1 MSENKANY
9 FKLKQ
14 ALSRLEERYNDYR
27 EIDQRPELRPSDIE
41 SIQESCIQRFETCFD
56 TVWKHLKKHLQEVTG
71 LLEIP
76 NSPKPIFRIA
86 AENGVIE
93 AFDVWNNY
101 NQKRINTAHDY
112 SSSKAEETF
121 AVIPHFIADAIVL
134 YELMAGDKW

>member
-1 MSENKANY
+1 MSENKTNY

-14 ALSRLEERYNDYR
+14 ALSRLEVRYNDYR

-121 AVIPHFIADAIVL
+121 AVIPCFIADAIVL
-134 YELMAGDKW
+134 YELMAGEKW